1 MLWRQ
6 RDRERGRKRHRGTD
20 RHYNNTHA
28 GQEKSISISLT
39 QKSMYGCNF
48 LFFSF
53 NVHLLPPRL
62 PSPPSSLYH
71 PPFTSLNVTLRV
83 ENSSGNVFPNSTLNA
98 AATSQRDAARLCTS
112 RGCLSLLSF
121 VCLFGVAFICSSVCQ
136 TDSRLRSERRN
147 GNARSIFT
155 SEATS

>member
-1 MLWRQ
+1 MLWQQ
-6 RDRERGRKRHRGTD
+6 RDRKRRERHRGTD

-71 PPFTSLNVTLRV
+71 PFTSLNVTLRV
-83 ENSSGNVFPNSTLNA
+83 ENSSGKVFPNSTLIA
-98 AATSQRDAARLCTS
+98 AATSQHDAARLCTS
-112 RGCLSLLSF
+112 RGCLSLLSL
-121 VCLFGVAFICSSVCQ
+121 VCLFGVAFILFLSLSDRQSVKK
-136 TDSRLRSERRN
+136 
-147 GNARSIFT
+147 
-155 SEATS
+155 